1 MEIKKAAFITSNQ
14 DYRNCPDHQLTE
26 FAFIG
31 RSNVGKSSLIN
42 MLTNQKR
49 LAKISGKPGK
59 TLLINH
65 FLMNDNW
72 YLVDLPGYGFAR
84 IPKAMQRK
92 LQQMIEAYILKRE
105 NLTQL
110 FILIDG
116 RHEPMK
122 VDIDF
127 INWVGGQGVPFALI
141 FTKSDK
147 SKRRELN
154 KILQLYEERLKESWD
169 ELPKIFVTSATNG
182 EGKAEV
188 LKHIQQIIEQV

>member
-1 MEIKKAAFITSNQ
+1 MEIKKATFITSSQ
-14 DYRNCPDHQLTE
+14 DYSKCPDHQLTE

-42 MLTNQKR
+42 MITNQKR

-65 FLMNDNW
+65 FLMNDKW

-84 IPKAMQRK
+84 IPIAIKRK
-92 LQQMIEAYILKRE
+92 LQQMIESYILKRE

-110 FILIDG
+110 FILIDS
-116 RHEPMK
+116 RHPPMK

-127 INWVGGQGVPFALI
+127 INWVGEQGVPFALI

-147 SKRRELN
+147 SKKRELDN
-154 KILQLYEERLKESWD
+154 VLHLYEERLKESWD
-169 ELPKIFVTSATNG
+169 ELPRIFVTSATSG
-182 EGKAEV
+182 EGRTEV
-188 LKHIQQIIEQV
+188 LKHIQEVIEQV